1 MSIFSITLR
10 ILGMKFVFID
20 SRITDISNIVSAFTP
35 DVNHYV
41 FDWNVDTFSDLKSKI
56 TQEYDSIGIVQHNFY
71 ESTYRLLFNS
81 TESIIKN
88 VTNDDPCLVTWMEYT
103 EFFQWIKTDCNV
115 SYIDLFACDIWS
127 DPDWRYVIQTIEMQL
142 GITIRTSLN
151 ITGEG
156 GDFILESHDFNTVG
170 VYFTEDILQ
179 YKYAFS
185 YQAYTEFEP
194 YGNRYSTTYILP
206 DSNPGT
212 LKDIYRSTSTAI
224 TFPTLS
230 SSISN
235 VKYVVSNGNAA
246 VVRLVT
252 GNAVIIGTSANGGNP
267 SQTIKNIL
275 NNSTDVVN
283 VVCNDTAFCAIY
295 RVNGDNRRRV
305 VHWGYYG
312 ASDIETIG
320 TGNANFN
327 NISTV
332 QSSLDLVDISD
343 IVVNQSGAFAALD
356 TSGDVYAWGD
366 KATGGDPANA
376 TNTSGV
382 AGGISSLLAGT
393 DATFGLCTRL
403 ICGQK
408 HFGVISSNR
417 LGVVWGNK
425 TSATSGGFIYNTS
438 VTGVDDI
445 LLATD
450 NLQNCI
456 FLRIPETANPFSV
469 SVSNINTSG
478 TVSTQSLFT
487 GLTTKPAYV
496 IQRMGIGRT
505 TALITNGLS
514 EYLWVY
520 LDKGKQ
526 LITFGVTTGGAFQT
540 LTNNSTGL
548 SYTNV
553 DFFSATPS
561 VITFKT
567 SASASSFVTQADA
580 NVTNGI
586 TNYVDIGGSAG
597 LIENA
602 VTTSTSP
609 VLWYKFNTEDV
620 TGSSLTNYGS
630 AGTGGNGT
638 MNSTTINTSIK
649 KFGTGSLLINPS
661 YLTLPNVSV
670 GTGIKFSISFWFYMT
685 TANSSAGFVSFY
697 TGYPSGFIYFGTTAN
712 VLYFGF
718 ENKNYQTTLDVTN
731 STNWNKWHFV
741 AVSFSN
747 NTTNTIN
754 LNGTNTTFNMAS
766 SYNTVNYNT
775 SNNFI
780 GINSLD
786 VNKTKNWTG
795 YVDSFRFFNVALTS
809 AELTNLYNEGVSSYT
824 PGFFKFNL
832 NRQIRYAPSTN
843 TINAYGSGTSGTTVL
858 TETYTNAVEMY
869 TSSNTYAVSQTS
881 PSQYTLVEAITNAN
895 QKTTIAKTANTN
907 VYFGPSGKGL
917 YALEV
922 PFSPYVSPA
931 HILPS
936 TNTTVSYYVSNPD
949 LAAERWSIYA
959 LSTSNSAVVQVGDL
973 YNTYDNPSH
982 TYTFTNVSFP
992 TVGDRTL
999 YIWSVV
1005 PDLCYNILSFVLPV
1019 AYVRAPT
1026 IDTGNTKSTSSG
1038 TIRMSLTD
1046 SSNIVNNN
1054 VYYYYAIGTVTQAQA
1069 VNTDISFTAQT
1080 SQTNGPN
1087 NLGFAIS
1094 QQATTRVAI
1103 FCAGAGS
1110 TGIRFSKITSGTW
1123 GTITSITATFDFAP
1137 STNAAN
1143 PEYAGCAMMPD
1154 ATRLIVP
1161 VGAFGG
1167 NCELYWANATGL
1179 LGSSTSL
1186 SFKRIT
1192 STTRNYM
1199 MTSVTADGSRLLISV
1214 YNATTGQIYYS
1225 DWNGTDNYGALVPIL
1240 DTTPRNYFGV
1250 YISSDK
1256 QKILYAGGTSVYW
1269 SVWNGTNYPVGT
1281 SITISGIT
1289 DVRSVAIFGYG
1300 TKSEFLISTPYSPV
1314 GAQYATWNGTG
1325 YNALSTISYS
1335 AIPQNIV
1342 GYGLAVDS
1350 TTIYLAGYSAATI
1363 NIVNVTSSNAVTS
1376 NFGTYTNSNV
1386 LFTGNGSYSF
1396 DVSGLT
1402 TQSTPYTIGVRAQNA
1417 SGFSS
1422 TVNTA
1427 ELPVFGD
1434 VPVIS
1439 SVTANPDN
1447 TLKVVYNQTF
1457 KGTTPVTYFYSLS
1470 PDGSNRTA
1478 VTDGSF
1484 IVTGVQS
1491 STTIYVVASNTA
1503 GNLVSLG
1510 VASVYPC
1517 FLEGTKILRFNSETY
1532 QDEYIAIEKLRK
1544 DDLIL
1549 TSESGYKAIH
1559 SIGYRT
1565 LIRPKNDPS
1574 PSNRLYKFT
1583 RRTCPTIFEPL
1594 YITGEHCTLH
1604 PRVSEE
1610 KLAAIKDYMG
1620 DVYITEESFRVPAF
1634 MDDRAEPYDRE
1645 DTPVTIWHFALENEN
1660 VCHNYGVYANG
1671 LLVESCAIES
1681 LLEKSGM
1688 NFLE

>member
-1 MSIFSITLR
+1 MR
-10 ILGMKFVFID
+10 FVFID

-41 FDWNVDTFSDLKSKI
+41 FDWNIDTFLDLKSKI
-56 TQEYDSIGIVQHNFY
+56 TQEYDSIGIIQHNFY

-81 TESIIKN
+81 TESIIKR
-88 VTNDDPCLVTWMEYT
+88 VKDDDPCLVTWMEYI
-103 EFFQWIKTDCNV
+103 EFLQWIKTNCNV
-115 SYIDLFACDIWS
+115 TYIDLFACDIWN
-127 DPDWRYVIQTIEMQL
+127 DPDWRYVIQTIDTQL
-142 GITIRTSLN
+142 GISIRASLN
-151 ITGEG
+151 VTGEG

-170 VYFTEDILQ
+170 VYFTEEILQ

-194 YGNRYSTTYILP
+194 YGNRYSSTYILP

-224 TFPTLS
+224 TFPTLT

-246 VVRLVT
+246 VVRLIT
-252 GNAVIIGTSANGGNP
+252 GNAVVVGLTANGGNP
-267 SQTIKNIL
+267 SQTIKDIL
-275 NNSTDVVN
+275 NNSRDVVS
-283 VVCNDTAFCAIY
+283 VVCNDTAFCATY
-295 RVNGDNRRRV
+295 RVNGDNLRRV

-343 IVVNQSGAFAALD
+343 IAVNQSGAFAVLD
-356 TSGDVYAWGD
+356 TSGDVYAWGN

-376 TNTSGV
+376 TNTAGV

-393 DATFGLCTRL
+393 DASFGLCTRL

-487 GLTTKPAYV
+487 GLTAKPTYV

-520 LDKGKQ
+520 LDKGKR
-526 LITFGVTTGGAFQT
+526 LITFGVTTGGTFQT
-540 LTNNSTGL
+540 LTADSTGL

-561 VITFKT
+561 AITFKT
-567 SASASSFVTQADA
+567 TGAYSSFVTQVDA
-580 NVTNGI
+580 NVTNNI
-586 TNYVDIGGSAG
+586 TNYADVGSGSG
-597 LIENA
+597 LLENA
-602 VTTSTSP
+602 VTTSAQP
-609 VLWYKFNTEDV
+609 RLWYKFNTEDV
-620 TGSSLTNYGS
+620 VGSSLTNYGTLS
-630 AGTGGNGT
+630 GGNAT
-638 MNSTTINTSIK
+638 RNSTTIDTSIK
-649 KFGTGSLLINPS
+649 KFGTGSLKINPS
-661 YLTLPNVSV
+661 YVTLPTVSV
-670 GTGIKFSISFWFYMT
+670 GTGVKFSLSFWFYMT
-685 TANSSAGFVSFY
+685 TANTNAGFVSFL
-697 TGYPSGFIYFGTTAN
+697 TGYPFGFIYFGTTNN

-718 ENKNYQTTLDVTN
+718 ENKNYQTSFQVTN
-731 STNWNKWHFV
+731 SANWNKWHFV

-754 LNGTNTTFNMAS
+754 LNGTNTTFNMVS
-766 SYNTVNYNT
+766 QYNVLNYNVT
-775 SNNFI
+775 NIIGSNA
-780 GINSLD
+780 LD
-786 VNKTKNWTG
+786 ANKTNNWTG
-795 YVDSFRFFNVALTS
+795 YVDSLRFFNIALTS
-809 AELTNLYNEGVSSYT
+809 TELTNLYNEGISSYS
-824 PGFFKFNL
+824 PAFLKFNL
-832 NRQIRYAPSTN
+832 NRQLKYVPSTN
-843 TINAYGSGTSGTTVL
+843 TVNAYGSGTTGNTAL

-869 TSSNTYAVSQTS
+869 TGSNTYAVSQTS

-959 LSTSNSAVVQVGDL
+959 LSTSSSAVVQVGDL

-1019 AYVRAPT
+1019 AYVRSPT

-1038 TIRMSLTD
+1038 TIRISLTD
-1046 SSNIVNNN
+1046 SSNIANNN
-1054 VYYYYAIGTVTQAQA
+1054 VYYYYSIGTSTQVQA
-1069 VNTDISFTAQT
+1069 VNTDITFTAQT
-1080 SQTNGPN
+1080 SQTNAGN

-1094 QQATTRVAI
+1094 QPGTTRIAI
-1103 FCAGAGS
+1103 FCAGAGA
-1110 TGIRFSKITSGTW
+1110 TGIRFSKITNGTW
-1123 GTITSITATFDFAP
+1123 GTITSITATFDIAP
-1137 STNAAN
+1137 STNPGN
-1143 PEYAGCAMMPD
+1143 PEYGGCTMTPD

-1161 VGAFGG
+1161 VGVFAG
-1167 NCELYWANATGL
+1167 NCELYWADATGL

-1199 MTSVTADGSRLLISV
+1199 MTSVTADGSRLLVSV
-1214 YNATTGQIYYS
+1214 YNAASGQIYYS
-1225 DWNGTDNYGALVPIL
+1225 DWNGTNYGTLVPIL
-1240 DTTPRNYFGV
+1240 DTTPRLYFGV

-1256 QKILYAGGTSVYW
+1256 QKILYAAGSTVYW

-1281 SITISGIT
+1281 SIAITGIT
-1289 DVRSVAIFGYG
+1289 EVRSVAIFGYG
-1300 TKSEFLISTPYSPV
+1300 TQSEFLISTPYGST

-1325 YNALSTISYS
+1325 YNAFSQVSTSF
-1335 AIPQNIV
+1335 IPVSII
-1342 GYGLAVDS
+1342 GYGLVVDS
-1350 TTIYLAGYSAATI
+1350 TTIYFAGYGSSTVYIA
-1363 NIVNVTSSNAVTS
+1363 NVTSSNATTS
-1376 NFGTYTNSNV
+1376 FSTYTNSNV
-1386 LFTGNGSYSF
+1386 LFTGNGTYSF
-1396 DVSGLT
+1396 DVPGLT
-1402 TQSTPYTIGVRAQNA
+1402 TQNTPYTIGVRAQNA
-1417 SGFSS
+1417 SGVSS
-1422 TVNTA
+1422 TVSTSA
-1427 ELPVFGD
+1427 LPVFGD

-1439 SVTANPDN
+1439 SVTVNANNNLD
-1447 TLKVVYNQTF
+1447 VVYSQAF
-1457 KGTTPVTYFYSLS
+1457 KGTTPVTYYYSLS
-1470 PDGSNRTA
+1470 QDGSNSTV

-1484 IVTGVQS
+1484 IATGV
-1491 STTIYVVASNTA
+1491 STTATIYVVASNSA
-1503 GNLVSLG
+1503 GNLVSFG
-1510 VASVYPC
+1510 AAAVYPC
-1517 FLEGTKILRFNSETY
+1517 FLEGTNILRFNSETY
-1532 QDEYIAIEKLRK
+1532 QDEYIPVEKLRK

-1565 LIRPKNDPS
+1565 LFRPKDDPN

-1583 RRTCPTIFEPL
+1583 RRTCPSIFEPL

-1604 PRVSEE
+1604 SRISDE
-1610 KLAAIKDYMG
+1610 KLAEIKTHMG
-1620 DVYITEESFRVPAF
+1620 DVYITEEFYRMPAF

-1645 DTPVTIWHFALENEN
+1645 DTPVTIWHFALENDN
-1660 VCHNYGVYANG
+1660 VAHNYGVYANG

-1681 LLEKSGM
+1681 LMEKSGM
-1688 NFLE
+1688 NFIE